1 MLDKL
6 LVSIIIP
13 TYNRAGL
20 ITRAIDCA
28 LKQVIPGDDIIV
40 IDDGSTDDTEKV
52 LSPYREKIKYFK
64 ITNSGAGA
72 ARNFGIRN
80 SANPLVALLDSDDE
94 WMPGKLEL
102 QRGFMEN
109 RPDVLCCFTDF
120 AVTFKDG
127 SEARNFL
134 KNWHND
140 PRPWDEILSPGEK
153 YSGIRPLPDGIE
165 DFTYY
170 VGDLYPSMLK
180 NPYVFTGT
188 LMVRREE
195 AGEALYFAEDL
206 KWGEDWVCY
215 AHLARKGLMAYLD
228 RETAWQHGH
237 AGDRLT
243 DTGMLDGVTT
253 RIKIMERVWGAD
265 DNFQKNHGQVYRSL
279 LRKQR
284 LLKVRELIAV
294 GRTTEAGSELRLVE
308 SPPKGL
314 KILSALPGPVIRT
327 MMAARRSLRSGLRSR

>member
-1 MLDKL
+1 MNRLT
-6 LVSIIIP
+6 VSIIIP
-13 TYNRAGL
+13 TYNRANL
-20 ITRAIDCA
+20 IERAVDCA
-28 LKQVIPGDDIIV
+28 LRQVTPGDEIIV
-40 IDDGSTDDTEKV
+40 VDDGSTDDTEQV
-52 LSPYREKIKYFK
+52 LSPYREKIKYLK
-64 ITNSGAGA
+64 IANSGAGA
-72 ARNFGIRN
+72 ARNFAIRE
-80 SANPLVALLDSDDE
+80 SRNPLVAFLDSDDE

-102 QRGFMEN
+102 QRGLMEN
-109 RPDVLCCFTDF
+109 RQDVLCCFTDF

-127 SEARNFL
+127 GEARNFL

-140 PRPWDEILSPGEK
+140 PRPWDDILNPGEK
-153 YSGIRPLPDGIE
+153 YSGICPLPESIE
-165 DFTYY
+165 DFKFY

-206 KWGEDWVCY
+206 RWGEDWVCY
-215 AHLARKGLMAYLD
+215 ANLARKGPAAYLD

-253 RIKIMERVWGAD
+253 RIIIMERVWGAD
-265 DNFQKNHGQVYRSL
+265 DHFQKNHGQVYRSL

-284 LLKVRELIAV
+284 LLKVRELIAL
-294 GRTTEAGSELRLVE
+294 GRTEEARSELRLVE

-314 KILSALPGPVIRT
+314 KILAAMPGPVVRT
-327 MMAARRSLRSGLRSR
+327 MMAARRSLRSGMRSG